1 MINIRSRFIFEEIF
15 IYCDFVFCCYFLNKS
30 TFLLKFRIF
39 RFLHWP
45 LLKLLK
51 PSSPIS
57 FVSKHKIAYLNS
69 TDWASPMELCSNTHN
84 LCLRY
89 HFWLNQS
96 IFYTNRWK
104 IDSSRKLYLS
114 IYSRNPL
121 HYYYLHEKIS
131 TQVEP
136 IKLLPISL
144 IQKFTA
150 ITSNMI
156 IIFNT
161 LILT

>member
-15 IYCDFVFCCYFLNKS
+15 ICCDFVFCCYSLNNS

-51 PSSPIS
+51 ASSLIS
-57 FVSKHKIAYLNS
+57 ILSKYKIAYLNS
-69 TDWASPMELCSNTHN
+69 TDWASPMALYSNAHN
-84 LCLRY
+84 ICLRY

-104 IDSSRKLYLS
+104 IDSSRKLCLS
-114 IYSRNPL
+114 ICSRNPL
-121 HYYYLHEKIS
+121 RYYYLHETIS

-136 IKLLPISL
+136 IQLLPISL
-144 IQKFTA
+144 I
-150 ITSNMI
+150 
-156 IIFNT
+156 
-161 LILT
+161 